1 MSENIA
7 SQRPFSKPN
16 IDASIDLSQTDA
28 QQLSEFTLFRSFFA
42 AQLVTVVLVTL
53 IYMNYLLLG
62 DYVFCFFLAILTS
75 VSLRKVKARIIS
87 AVEVSFKEPWQYTKG
102 TLIFIFAAAI
112 LDTLTTGN
120 FDATF
125 EKATILI
132 DRTIAS
138 R

>member
-1 MSENIA
+1 MA
-7 SQRPFSKPN
+7 
-16 IDASIDLSQTDA
+16 
-28 QQLSEFTLFRSFFA
+28 
-42 AQLVTVVLVTL
+42 TVVLVSL
-53 IYMNYLLLG
+53 IYMNFLILG
-62 DYVFCFFLAILTS
+62 DYFFCFFLALLTS
-75 VSLRKVKARIIS
+75 VSLRKVKARMIG
-87 AVEVSFKEPWQYTKG
+87 AVEGSFKEPWQYTKG